1 MVEITYRLSFR
12 VIAIPHIRFDY
23 EAIFMSTA
31 SCWLCVDLICVLSNN
46 FRMRYGWFY
55 YSATDVKIT
64 EMVIS
69 AKGILL
75 PDWCAAFLWYAYI
88 MLNIKG
94 QDFTLIYKYVG
105 LIYMLIAVPFIC
117 LFSIDQDESI
127 FRNFFKERELDKN
140 QKKQGQKC
148 FYKRICLIVI

>member
-1 MVEITYRLSFR
+1 
-12 VIAIPHIRFDY
+12 
-23 EAIFMSTA
+23 
-31 SCWLCVDLICVLSNN
+31 
-46 FRMRYGWFY
+46 
-55 YSATDVKIT
+55 
-64 EMVIS
+64 
-69 AKGILL
+69 
-75 PDWCAAFLWYAYI
+75 

-148 FYKRICLIVI
+148 FYKRICLIVV